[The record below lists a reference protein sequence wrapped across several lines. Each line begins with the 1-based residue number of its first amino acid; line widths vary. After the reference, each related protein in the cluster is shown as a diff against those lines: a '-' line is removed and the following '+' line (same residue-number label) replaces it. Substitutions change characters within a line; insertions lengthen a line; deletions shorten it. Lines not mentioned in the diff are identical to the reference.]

1 MNLTK
6 QQRSVVSYLRSN
18 LEHVLHVTE
27 KLLQKQEEKTQD
39 VEQHITRLLADYTHT
54 VLPGIG
60 MEILSLASVYHPEF
74 ITGKVRKLTED
85 TLAIPVPSI
94 FALRGKRESFIKSTQ
109 EDYLS
114 LLRELLM
121 NYLRSVSE
129 DVYLKHTPDDSPLMD
144 LEELKKQLAESK
156 AFEDAYEELIS
167 RTAKQ
172 LRALAFVSTT
182 EAALPDHVFVMLNNA
197 VLRRGDM
204 MMDNITDTGRL
215 SRVLMTPEE
224 FTASFICDEDGGAIG
239 FTHPAP
245 VSS

>member
-6 QQRSVVSYLRSN
+6 QERGVVSYLRSN
-18 LEHVLHVTE
+18 LEHVLRVTE
-27 KLLQKQEEKTQD
+27 SLRDKQEEKTQAI
-39 VEQHITRLLADYTHT
+39 EQQITRLLADYTDV

-60 MEILSLASVYHPEF
+60 MEMLSLASLYHPEF

-85 TLAIPVPSI
+85 TLAVPVPSI

-129 DVYLKHTPDDSPLMD
+129 DVCLKHTPADSPLTH

-156 AFEDAYEELIS
+156 AFEGAYEELIS
-167 RTAKQ
+167 RTTKQ
-172 LRALAFVSTT
+172 LRALVFVSTS
-182 EAALPDHVFVMLNNA
+182 EVALPHHVFVVLNNA

-204 MMDNITDTGRL
+204 VMDNIADTGRL

-224 FTASFICDEDGGAIG
+224 FAASFVFDEDGGAIG
-239 FTHPAP
+239 YSEPAHT
-245 VSS
+245 SA